1 MPYGTGQKIFRPDW
15 YAGKENSYSGMPAG
29 FPMKPI
35 ATERGRGSAVTTK
48 AGSKR
53 AELFLMLLKL

>member
-15 YAGKENSYSGMPAG
+15 YAGKENSYSGMPAR
-29 FPMKPI
+29 FLTNSI
-35 ATERGRGSAVTTK
+35 AAEQDGESAVTTK

-53 AELFLMLLKL
+53 AELFPILLRL